1 MPWTLVTS
9 LAGTQ
14 GPTENRTADVSFGR
28 RRTAIHDIGDR
39 SVGDRFE
46 IAVQNPNN
54 SDGSFKVNLSN
65 VDIRRL
71 YIDQVEYH
79 QPSNQT
85 VLRGVVNHN
94 SVGLQRI
101 NLTLGS
107 DEQAPNYALL
117 IAAG

>member
-54 SDGSFKVNLSN
+54 SDGSFKVNASSVNADYL
-65 VDIRRL
+65 L
-71 YIDQVEYH
+71 IDQVEYH

-85 VLRGVVNHN
+85 VIRGVVNN
-94 SVGLQRI
+94 NFAGFQRLI
-101 NLTLGS
+101 LTLGS
-107 DEQAPNYALL
+107 DERAPNYQLSLL
-117 IAAG
+117 AS